1 MAAWPFVDMGWRPF
15 RMVSG
20 VPASCYFGPVS
31 RVLAG
36 IGFAEVAPPW
46 HRRTFTRSR
55 QGDGQM
61 SSDDHVGSASLG
73 SDPVFEPVTDVDAI
87 AEARAKFKAQGVDLP
102 IQESEQAT

>member
-1 MAAWPFVDMGWRPF
+1 
-15 RMVSG
+15 
-20 VPASCYFGPVS
+20 
-31 RVLAG
+31 
-36 IGFAEVAPPW
+36 
-46 HRRTFTRSR
+46 
-55 QGDGQM
+55 M